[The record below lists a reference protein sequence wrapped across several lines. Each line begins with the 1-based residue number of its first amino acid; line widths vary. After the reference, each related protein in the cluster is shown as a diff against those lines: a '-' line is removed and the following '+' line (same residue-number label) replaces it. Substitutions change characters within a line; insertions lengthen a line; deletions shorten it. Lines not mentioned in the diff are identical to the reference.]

1 MNHSVEEVRLKNGAR
16 GLLIDI
22 PGATVMNMQFQFRA
36 GNRYAKSQDIEQVAH
51 IMEHMAFGANKRFK
65 NEHDFEVEFT
75 KNGAYRNAYTND
87 LSMVYEADCAD
98 FEWDRILDLQKLSIC
113 EPKFNEEELISEKGN
128 VRGELTN
135 YLNDHYRVLYPRV
148 QQLLGEDT
156 LTYRQSLATI
166 NNVTLKDIKEHHKRT
181 HTTKNMRFVITGNLK
196 GRKAEIKR
204 QLESFNLPEGE
215 RLEAPNDILHSAE
228 PALIRRKSATNLTFG
243 LFLTVPEVI
252 SDSDLDA
259 MSFLN
264 HILTGTTYSRIFGA
278 ARKKGLAYSVSSYTG
293 IGAAETTWEITGQVN
308 HDTAKDVFEII
319 SKQLACVLEKS
330 ITAEELEATKSFVF
344 GRYQMGA
351 QTVSQISNFY
361 IGRYFSDE
369 FVRDYSLVPQQI
381 KKVTVDKM
389 INVAERFF
397 KENIWVLAG
406 VSNNDKQQ
414 IIDLAAHLNPL
425 FNHGDQNDSGAKNL
439 KGEKDALKT

>member
-1 MNHSVEEVRLKNGAR
+1 MNHSVEEVRLRNGAK

-36 GNRYAKSQDIEQVAH
+36 GNRYAKSKDIEQVAH

-113 EPKFNEEELISEKGN
+113 QPRFNEEEMISEKGN

-148 QQLLGEDT
+148 QQLFGEDT
-156 LTYRQSLATI
+156 LTYRQSIATI
-166 NNVTLKDIKEHHKRT
+166 NNVRLKDIKEHHKRT
-181 HTTKNMRFVITGNLK
+181 HTTKNMRFVIAGNLS
-196 GRKAEIKR
+196 GRKSEIKR
-204 QLESFNLPEGE
+204 QLESFDLPEGE
-215 RLEAPNDILHSAE
+215 RLEAPYDELHKAE
-228 PALIRRKSATNLTFG
+228 PALVRRKSATNLTFG
-243 LFLTVPEVI
+243 LFMTIPEVL
-252 SDSDLDA
+252 SETDLDA
-259 MSFLN
+259 MAYLN
-264 HILTGTTYSRIFGA
+264 HVLTGTTYSRIFGS

-293 IGAAETTWEITGQVN
+293 IGANESTWEITGQLN
-308 HDTAKDVFEII
+308 HDTAEEVFEII
-319 SKQLACVLEKS
+319 GRELACILKKS
-330 ITAEELEATKSFVF
+330 ITREELEATKSFYL
-344 GRYQMGA
+344 GRHQMGA

-369 FVRDYSLVPQQI
+369 VVRNYEEVPSRI
-381 KKVTVDKM
+381 AKMTVNNLTD
-389 INVAERFF
+389 VASRFF
-397 KENIWVLAG
+397 KEDLWVLAG
-406 VSNNDKQQ
+406 VSSGDRQEVVE
-414 IIDLAAHLNPL
+414 LAKKLEPL
-425 FNHGDQNDSGAKNL
+425 FERES
-439 KGEKDALKT
+439 EK